1 MLLGNKRW
9 KNGVRIEEV
18 YGNFNNSQQADN
30 ILPIYHIHGYL
41 PPFNEPF
48 LSDGNEIVLSMEEYY
63 DNVRNV
69 YSWQTATQ
77 LHFLCHFTCMFVG
90 ISLSDINPQRMVHYA
105 SSIGNEDK
113 IYFLH
118 ASTKNYLK
126 ETQAEDYKSY
136 VQIMEIKDA
145 FFTNYG
151 LTPIFELGGYKELY
165 NHIFS
170 VVWDKE

>member
-90 ISLSDINPQRMVHYA
+90 ISLSDINPAKDGALCQFYWQRGQDLFP
-105 SSIGNEDK
+105 SC
-113 IYFLH
+113 LH
-118 ASTKNYLK
+118 
-126 ETQAEDYKSY
+126 
-136 VQIMEIKDA
+136 
-145 FFTNYG
+145 
-151 LTPIFELGGYKELY
+151 KEL
-165 NHIFS
+165 FERDS
-170 VVWDKE
+170 GRGL

>member
-1 MLLGNKRW
+1 M
-9 KNGVRIEEV
+9 
-18 YGNFNNSQQADN
+18 GNFNNSQQADN

-77 LHFLCHFTCMFVG
+77 LHFLCHFTSLFVG
-90 ISLSDINPQRMVHYA
+90 NSLSDINPQRMVHYA
-105 SSIGNEDK
+105 SSIGNEEK

-126 ETQAEDYKSY
+126 KSQLNDYKSY

-151 LTPIFELGGYKELY
+151 LTPIFEPEGYKELY
-165 NHIFS
+165 NRIFNAL
-170 VVWDKE
+170 WEEE